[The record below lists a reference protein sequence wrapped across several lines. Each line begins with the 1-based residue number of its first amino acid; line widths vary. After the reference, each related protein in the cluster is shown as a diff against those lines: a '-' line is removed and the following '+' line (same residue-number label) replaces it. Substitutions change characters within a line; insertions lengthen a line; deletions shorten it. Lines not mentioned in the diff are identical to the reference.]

1 MYDLAGVWGLCVL
14 QEHEVHVGGWR
25 GVGDTWRLLC
35 WLLFAP
41 AVPEGPCWAAQVGI
55 VGVKAH
61 LEKAVPVHVRR
72 TDNSYIVSQGLG
84 AHERVN
90 WPTFWLPWKE
100 AYYYTVLQKF
110 YWEHSRQLNVSFWN
124 LGLVFLKVHPLCRVG
139 NTAKLKLQFTSK

>member
-1 MYDLAGVWGLCVL
+1 MCDLAGVWGLCVL

-61 LEKAVPVHVRR
+61 LEKAVPVHERR

-90 WPTFWLPWKE
+90 WPTFLTSME
-100 AYYYTVLQKF
+100 G
-110 YWEHSRQLNVSFWN
+110 
-124 LGLVFLKVHPLCRVG
+124 GLLLYSAPEILLRTLK
-139 NTAKLKLQFTSK
+139 AA